1 MEDRITYKFK
11 CKKCKKLTP
20 HILVNLSRKFGRKIQ
35 CQICG
40 TSTYTKRKLEEYISE
55 EEKNEKG

>member
-1 MEDRITYKFK
+1 M
-11 CKKCKKLTP
+11 
-20 HILVNLSRKFGRKIQ
+20 VNLSRKFGRKIQ

-55 EEKNEKG
+55 EEKNAQLKQEGYKYAQP